1 MRAEVTQKSQQN
13 VQLMKQTIRE
23 MITEQDQF
31 IKDLSAKYEM
41 MQSESEKQSENVSS
55 LQNSNKLLSKNM
67 KLNLLENSKNLIGQS
82 REILESL
89 AKNINTSYSGFDDK
103 LIEVEKKLDSLVS
116 TATTTTKITLWL
128 KNVFYV
134 AVIVI
139 AICLSVSTVKRFYQG
154 SQSVSTNV
162 PNETGIE
169 ESTE

>member
-1 MRAEVTQKSQQN
+1 M
-13 VQLMKQTIRE
+13 
-23 MITEQDQF
+23 
-31 IKDLSAKYEM
+31 
-41 MQSESEKQSENVSS
+41 
-55 LQNSNKLLSKNM
+55 
-67 KLNLLENSKNLIGQS
+67 
-82 REILESL
+82 ESL